1 MEKMTLD
8 IGGMSCMHCV
18 GAVKKALS
26 ALPSVN
32 VEDVKIGSATIDYD
46 PAKVDSAKIRD
57 AVGDAGYEVTATR

>member
-1 MEKMTLD
+1 MEKMTLE
-8 IGGMSCMHCV
+8 IGGMNCMHCV

-46 PAKVDSAKIRD
+46 PSKVDSAKIKD
-57 AVGDAGYEVTATR
+57 AVDDAGYEVTATR

>member
-1 MEKMTLD
+1 MEKLTLE

-46 PAKVDSAKIRD
+46 PAKVDAAKIKD
-57 AVGDAGYEVTATR
+57 AVDDAGYEVVGTK